1 MSYSTDKCLERVHK
15 VESEDL
21 LKSTDCLFEYHTKDG
36 TQLGVG
42 KDIKGNCVVSKDEK
56 SILKCYV
63 EGDNF
68 AFYKNGKKYNTVPI
82 DHTLGLLK
90 CLDKL
95 YRVEKQS
102 NEDGTIADLGP
113 APTGHKKD
121 CDMHSLCAHEI
132 DEDHNF
138 DDGW

>member
-1 MSYSTDKCLERVHK
+1 MNISTFRLE
-15 VESEDL
+15 EAL
-21 LKSTDCLFEYHTKDG
+21 LKDTDCLFEYHTKEG

-42 KDIKGNCVVSKDEK
+42 KDTKGNCVVSKDKE
-56 SILKCYV
+56 SILKCYI

-68 AFYKNGKKYNTVPI
+68 VFYKNGEKCNSAPI
-82 DHTLGLLK
+82 DHMLGMFK

-95 YRVEKQS
+95 YRIEKQS
-102 NEDGTIADLGP
+102 NEDGTVADLGL

-121 CDMHSLCAHEI
+121 CAMHSLCVH
-132 DEDHNF
+132 DPEDNDF

>member
-1 MSYSTDKCLERVHK
+1 MSYSTDKCLERAHK

-102 NEDGTIADLGP
+102 NEDGTAADLGL

>member
-1 MSYSTDKCLERVHK
+1 MSYSTDKCLERAYE

-36 TQLGVG
+36 IQLGVG
-42 KDIKGNCVVSKDEK
+42 KDTKGNCVVSKDEE
-56 SILKCYV
+56 SILKCYI

-102 NEDGTIADLGP
+102 NEDGTAVDLGP

>member
-1 MSYSTDKCLERVHK
+1 MNISTFRLEEALSKSANCLE
-15 VESEDL
+15 D
-21 LKSTDCLFEYHTKDG
+21 TDCLFEYHTKDG

-42 KDIKGNCVVSKDEK
+42 KDTKGNCVVSKDEK
-56 SILKCYV
+56 SVLKCYI
-63 EGDNF
+63 EGDDF
-68 AFYKNGKKYNTVPI
+68 VFYKNGEKCNTVPI
-82 DHTLGLLK
+82 DHTLGMLK

-95 YRVEKQS
+95 CRVEKQS
-102 NEDGTIADLGP
+102 NEDGTVADLSL

-132 DEDHNF
+132 DEDNNF